1 MTITL
6 SLADVA
12 TLAFMAGMLVG
23 IVLTL
28 IWAIKTG

>member
-6 SLADVA
+6 SVAGVA
-12 TLAFMAGMLVG
+12 TLAFMAGMIVG
-23 IVLTL
+23 FVLAA